1 MPFNTKNFV
10 IGTIFSILLAI
21 LVLSMVAFVMNLDS
35 EDSLPDSLP
44 PPQNGIGYKIAT
56 SMEAAENNVEY
67 VWSYNNTFTNLNL
80 STVYGEY
87 IDGIRISKSQM
98 VLINEPL
105 ADFADIEQSTLNNVM
120 GKFYDAI
127 SSLTEISDSVE
138 TIMDIIPPTL
148 IMDIAYEDNTS
159 ISLVFSKTAKVVG
172 VINGT
177 WTLTDHF
184 HHGVQLLVLDY
195 ILSDA
200 VYLSLS
206 NLEPMFTA
214 ISTFENFIYDSFPL

>member
-1 MPFNTKNFV
+1 MALNTKGLIF
-10 IGTIFSILLAI
+10 GTIFSVLLAVV
-21 LVLSMVAFVMNLDS
+21 VLSMVAFIMNLDS
-35 EDSLPDSLP
+35 EDPP

-56 SMEAAENNVEY
+56 RMEAAENNVEY

-80 STVYGEY
+80 STAYEKY
-87 IDGIRISKSQM
+87 IDGIRISKNQM
-98 VLINEPL
+98 ALINEPS
-105 ADFADIEQSTLNNVM
+105 AEFASIEQSTLNNVM
-120 GKFYDAI
+120 GNFYDAI
-127 SSLTEISDSVE
+127 SSLTELSDSVE

-159 ISLVFSKTAKVVG
+159 VALVFSKTAKVVG

-177 WTLTDHF
+177 WTLTDYF

-195 ILSDA
+195 SLSDA

-206 NLEPMFTA
+206 DLEPMLTA
-214 ISTFENFIYDSFPL
+214 ISAFEDFIYDSFPL